1 MVQSECESE
10 GVMKTNETAAI
21 ELDRLRAHPDNP
33 NEMSKADFAKLTA
46 NIKRTGLYEPV
57 IVRPSGSEKECFEL
71 INGHHRCKALKLL
84 GEETV
89 NCVVWDV
96 GDEDVDIFLSTLNR
110 LGGKDDISKKA
121 KLLKRLSERLG
132 SREISKLLPMS
143 KTAIE
148 KLCDFS
154 LPDEPVRIE
163 PGKMLSCISFF
174 LNAGQKSVVD
184 LALKTATKE
193 KLPKAAGQAIGLTV
207 IAKFYMENFSER
219 THGNDES

>member
-1 MVQSECESE
+1 MVQSESE
-10 GVMKTNETAAI
+10 GVMKTNEIAAI

-71 INGHHRCKALKLL
+71 INGHHRCKALKHL

-121 KLLKRLSERLG
+121 KLLKRLSERLA
-132 SREISKLLPMS
+132 SSEISKLLPMS
-143 KTAIE
+143 KTAVE
-148 KLCDFS
+148 KLCNFS

-163 PGKMLSCISFF
+163 PDKMLSCVLFF
-174 LNAGQKSVVD
+174 LNSQQKDVIDS
-184 LALKTATKE
+184 ALKAASKQGV
-193 KLPKAAGQAIGLTV
+193 PKAAGQAIGLTA

-219 THGNDES
+219 IPGNDES

>member
-1 MVQSECESE
+1 
-10 GVMKTNETAAI
+10 MKTNEITAI
-21 ELDRLRAHPDNP
+21 ELDRLLAHPDNP
-33 NEMSKADFAKLTA
+33 NEMNKSDFAKLTA

-57 IVRPSGSEKECFEL
+57 VVRPSGSEKGCFEL

-110 LGGKDDISKKA
+110 LGGKDDVSKKA
-121 KLLKRLSERLG
+121 KLLKRLSERLA
-132 SREISKLLPMS
+132 SSEISKLLPMS

-154 LPDEPVRIE
+154 LPDEPVKIE
-163 PGKMLSCISFF
+163 TEKMLSCLSFF
-174 LNAGQKSVVD
+174 LDTEQRGYVD
-184 LALKTATKE
+184 SALKAASKQGV
-193 KLPKAAGQAIGLTV
+193 PKAVGQAIGLAT
-207 IAKFYMENFSER
+207 IAKFYMENLKER
-219 THGNDES
+219 ILGNDES